1 MRPSKDRLLELVDVV
16 EPGSDDV
23 TYTHAVFAQCF
34 LPLRKLPKV
43 QKFYEVHHGR
53 AALIIMAGALL
64 NPATKR
70 FVEMDVPAGSAARI
84 ALAHINNH
92 LIRSRSLDEALTV
105 PMGES
110 LRDFMGYQGITVCG
124 SNGKE
129 IAHQIHNVA
138 AARIGLGVWSGD
150 HAHQI
155 NTQVAEEI
163 DFWLEK
169 DRRQRTLWQ
178 PVMRVSEQYAEAIR
192 NHCVPHDMRALIGL
206 YKDTRAMDIYVWL
219 AYRLPRVPLRH
230 DLFIRYDDLKPI
242 FGTGVAEL
250 RIRQLFKRA
259 LRAALAWYRDVSS
272 IAPSRCPLISSAPP
286 TVGRLPAAGDDSG
299 WCPPLSI
306 GTEAGPPVRRS
317 CRGPRRGRCGRVG
330 T

>member
-1 MRPSKDRLLELVDVV
+1 MKPIKDRLLEAVTFIV
-16 EPGSDDV
+16 PGSDDV

-43 QKFYEVHHGR
+43 QKFYEVRHGR
-53 AALIIMAGALL
+53 AALVIMAGALL
-64 NPATKR
+64 NPATRR

-92 LIRSRSLDEALTV
+92 LIRSKSLDEALAV

-110 LRDFMGYQGITVCG
+110 LRDFMDYQGINVCG
-124 SNGKE
+124 GNGKE
-129 IAHQIHNVA
+129 IALQIHNLA
-138 AARIGLGVWSGD
+138 AARIGLGVWRGE
-150 HAHQI
+150 HARQI
-155 NTQVAEEI
+155 NTQIAEQI

-192 NHCVPHDMRALIGL
+192 EHCVPHDMRALIGL

-219 AYRLPRVPLRH
+219 AYRLPRVPARS

-250 RIRQLFKRA
+250 RKFRQVFKRA
-259 LRAALAWYRDVSS
+259 LRAALAWYRD
-272 IAPSRCPLISSAPP
+272 A
-286 TVGRLPAAGDDSG
+286 
-299 WCPPLSI
+299 
-306 GTEAGPPVRRS
+306 
-317 CRGPRRGRCGRVG
+317 RVG
-330 T
+330 IEPEGIRLFKSPSPVPSDLERSPYGRTIAGGRRRLRLVS

>member
-1 MRPSKDRLLELVDVV
+1 MRPSKDRLLEVV
-16 EPGSDDV
+16 SSVVPGSDDV

-53 AALIIMAGALL
+53 AALVIMAGALL

-92 LIRSRSLDEALTV
+92 LIRSRSLDEALLV

-110 LRDFMGYQGITVCG
+110 LRDFMEYQGINVCG
-124 SNGKE
+124 TNGKE
-129 IAHQIHNVA
+129 ITLQIHNLA
-138 AARIGLGVWSGD
+138 AARISLGVWNGE
-150 HAHQI
+150 HARQI
-155 NTQVAEEI
+155 NTQIADAI

-178 PVMRVSEQYAEAIR
+178 PLMRVSERYAQAIR
-192 NHCVPHDMRALIGL
+192 EHCVPHDMRALIGL

-219 AYRLPRVPLRH
+219 AYRLPRVPARH

-242 FGTGVAEL
+242 FGTGVGEL
-250 RIRQLFKRA
+250 RKFRQVFKRA
-259 LRAALAWYRDVSS
+259 LRAALAWYRD
-272 IAPSRCPLISSAPP
+272 A
-286 TVGRLPAAGDDSG
+286 
-299 WCPPLSI
+299 
-306 GTEAGPPVRRS
+306 
-317 CRGPRRGRCGRVG
+317 RVG
-330 T
+330 LEPEGIRLFHSPSPVPSDLARSPYGRTIAGGRRRLRLVPLTR

>member
-1 MRPSKDRLLELVDVV
+1 MKPTKDRLLEVV
-16 EPGSDDV
+16 TSVVPGSDDV

-92 LIRSRSLDEALTV
+92 LIRARSLDEALTV

-124 SNGKE
+124 TNGKE
-129 IAHQIHNVA
+129 IARQIHNVA
-138 AARIGLGVWSGD
+138 AARISLGVWSGD
-150 HAHQI
+150 HARQI
-155 NTQVAEEI
+155 NTQIADAI

-192 NHCVPHDMRALIGL
+192 EHCVPHDMRAFIGL
-206 YKDTRAMDIYVWL
+206 YENTRAMDIYVWL

-242 FGTGVAEL
+242 FGTGVSDHYKF
-250 RIRQLFKRA
+250 RQLFKRS
-259 LRAALAWYRDVSS
+259 LRGAIAWYRD
-272 IAPSRCPLISSAPP
+272 A
-286 TVGRLPAAGDDSG
+286 
-299 WCPPLSI
+299 
-306 GTEAGPPVRRS
+306 
-317 CRGPRRGRCGRVG
+317 RVG
-330 T
+330 IEPQGIRLFHSPSPVPIDLERSPYGRTIAGGRRRLQLVHNKR

>member
-1 MRPSKDRLLELVDVV
+1 MKPTKDRLLEVV
-16 EPGSDDV
+16 TSVVPGSDDV

-43 QKFYEVHHGR
+43 QKFYEVQHGR
-53 AALIIMAGALL
+53 AGLVIMAGALL

-70 FVEMDVPAGSAARI
+70 FVEMNVPAGSAARI

-110 LRDFMGYQGITVCG
+110 LRDFMDYQGINVCG

-129 IAHQIHNVA
+129 IALQIHNVA
-138 AARIGLGVWSGD
+138 AARISLGVWSGD
-150 HAHQI
+150 HARQV
-155 NTQVAEEI
+155 NTQIADAI

-192 NHCVPHDMRALIGL
+192 EHCVPHDMRALIGL
-206 YKDTRAMDIYVWL
+206 YENTRAMDIYVWL
-219 AYRLPRVPLRH
+219 AYRLPRVPARH

-242 FGTGVAEL
+242 FGTGVSDPYKF
-250 RIRQLFKRA
+250 RQVFKRS
-259 LRAALAWYRDVSS
+259 LRAALAWYRT
-272 IAPSRCPLISSAPP
+272 A
-286 TVGRLPAAGDDSG
+286 
-299 WCPPLSI
+299 
-306 GTEAGPPVRRS
+306 
-317 CRGPRRGRCGRVG
+317 RVG
-330 T
+330 IEPEGIRIFHSPSPVPIDLERSPYGRTIANGRRRLRLVPS